1 MQGRTGRIVVYC
13 RLGTLG
19 SVNSL
24 LCGVKRCEND
34 YQPFSLSFQIRTVEP
49 KGPIGSNPRSAPPKE
64 RKNGIPNGIPEV
76 TAGYAFGRYARLPLT
91 SKLDAVCA
99 AYVNRLSLHLRFAKP
114 SSNPR
119 PTPPK
124 EKIEDTTRV
133 SSIFWRCRPDLNRR
147 ITVLQT
153 GALPLGYCT
162 KFLIA
167 LIL

>member
-1 MQGRTGRIVVYC
+1 MEVQSRTGRIVVAY

-19 SVNSL
+19 AANSL

-49 KGPIGSNPRSAPPKE
+49 KGSIG
-64 RKNGIPNGIPEV
+64 
-76 TAGYAFGRYARLPLT
+76 
-91 SKLDAVCA
+91 
-99 AYVNRLSLHLRFAKP
+99 
-114 SSNPR
+114 SNPR